1 MRGKVRVCFDSVV
14 RWSWPYWSKT
24 TSWQKGLETVHG
36 GGASCPDGSPE
47 GLWLFWSAIS
57 QWTKSFENFF
67 KSFAQLTLRLGL
79 IRGLTSLI
87 RKLDRVGKSPRADPD
102 LHCGYHAC
110 ADFLGL
116 DSYHAASDSRDHFRT
131 ELL

>member
-1 MRGKVRVCFDSVV
+1 MSTG
-14 RWSWPYWSKT
+14 
-24 TSWQKGLETVHG
+24 GLCGTVTG
-36 GGASCPDGSPE
+36 TRDR
-47 GLWLFWSAIS
+47 SAIAS
-57 QWTKSFENFF
+57 EQAINRLSPLSRGSGKSRSGLAGFPSEQGIN
-67 KSFAQLTLRLGL
+67 LGL
-79 IRGLTSLI
+79 IRRLTSLI